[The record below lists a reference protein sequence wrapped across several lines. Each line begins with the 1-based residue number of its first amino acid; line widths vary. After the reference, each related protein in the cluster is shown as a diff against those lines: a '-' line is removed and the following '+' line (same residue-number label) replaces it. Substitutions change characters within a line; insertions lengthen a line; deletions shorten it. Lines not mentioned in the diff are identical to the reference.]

1 MNNRNNRNVV
11 VVVYSFT
18 IHEAVLKKKKSLGS
32 MQGRYE
38 VEVFVDGKIYSL
50 NEKAEEEEGK

>member
-1 MNNRNNRNVV
+1 MWWWLYIV
-11 VVVYSFT
+11 SLST
-18 IHEAVLKKKKSLGS
+18 KLCWKKKTSLGS